1 MTTIPIIAKSTYF
14 KTVKM
19 PGRAP
24 PVFRANRLRDWQDCS
39 ENAAECGGERG
50 HVARA
55 QDISRLNRT
64 EARVVETARNVA
76 TRQKDTLLHEADHR
90 IKNSLQMVASL
101 LYLHGARIAEPA
113 AKAAIAAASVQVQAI
128 AHLHALLSRS
138 NSANQ
143 VEMRS
148 YLEQLCNGLKQAGM
162 IDPSSFALALHVEKI
177 ELDADRAVAL
187 ALIANELLT
196 NILKHAIAPGR
207 MVNIHIALRP
217 RGGAVAFTLR
227 DDGPGIG
234 ARATGPAGG
243 LGMVILYQLAEQLGA
258 KFKMKSS
265 ANGVRTCL
273 VFRR

>member
-1 MTTIPIIAKSTYF
+1 MTSIPIAKSTYF

-24 PVFRANRLRDWQDCS
+24 PEFRTNRLPDWQDCS
-39 ENAAECGGERG
+39 ENAA
-50 HVARA
+50 RA
-55 QDISRLNRT
+55 QNIGRLNRT
-64 EARVVETARNVA
+64 EARVGEAPRNLA
-76 TRQKDTLLHEADHR
+76 ARQKDTLLHEADHR

-101 LYLHGARIAEPA
+101 LYLHAARIAEPA
-113 AKAAIAAASVQVQAI
+113 VKVAIAAASVQVQAI

-148 YLEQLCNGLKQAGM
+148 YLEQLCSGLKRAGM
-162 IDPSSFALALHVEKI
+162 IDPSPFALALDVEKF

-196 NILKHAIAPGR
+196 NIVKHAIAPGR
-207 MVNIHIALRP
+207 MVNIRLALRP
-217 RGGAVAFTLR
+217 RGGAVTFALR

-234 ARATGPAGG
+234 ARARG
-243 LGMVILYQLAEQLGA
+243 LGMVILYQLASQLDA